1 MIQLRQ
7 FRKKQK
13 VTQFELSKVIDVPP
27 QRISEVEH
35 GKKDLRFQEAVKAA
49 EYLGVSLDELAGIQK
64 QEPATEQTERVGK

>member
-35 GKKDLRFQEAVKAA
+35 GKKDLRFQEAVRAA
-49 EYLGVSLDELAGIQK
+49 QFLGVSLDELAGIQK
-64 QEPATEQTERVGK
+64 REPATVGAARVG